1 MPLLKFVERLHDTL
15 RLKVKL
21 LIVDSKALLD
31 LGSAFVHHL
40 SIMFPLVYCAATT
53 LVFLLL
59 MLNVFLPVH
68 FTAPSS

>member
-31 LGSAFVHHL
+31 LGSAFVYHL
-40 SIMFPLVYCAATT
+40 GIMFPLVFCAATT
-53 LVFLLL
+53 LVCLLL
-59 MLNVFLPVH
+59 M
-68 FTAPSS
+68 SRGQ